1 MINRTPIKPRPFA
14 SAVRIAPLT
23 AAIVSGVA
31 SAATIAV
38 TDSGGFGSSDSC
50 TIVDAVQSINKG
62 AAQAGC
68 VVSGDDPFGVN
79 DTVDL
84 TSFINPTTIAFTN
97 VFSDSA
103 LILARAMTIRGNLDS
118 NGQPLVTLARQSS
131 PLPFRLLHS
140 KSGLTVDGLA
150 FTGGSAAN
158 AIGGAILA
166 NAVAGL
172 TLTHAVVTGNDAFIG
187 GGIAAYG
194 PLHVDNSI
202 VSGNYAAFSGGGIAC
217 ESLCVTATINASTVS
232 GNYAAFGSGG
242 GIYSRSNVVAVG
254 SIVSGNFAAQ
264 YGGGV
269 YAGNRAQ
276 LNGSSITG
284 NTSEYGGGGVYA
296 VNYVQTLGSTISDN
310 YTAGNGGGIAAQ
322 RNIDIN
328 QSTVSANRSHSNGG
342 GIAGLFVYSNN
353 STVSGN
359 SAFQYGGGVYAG
371 GQFNTLFTTISS
383 NRLIGN
389 EMHSGA
395 GAFFGNA
402 IATLSGTLLF
412 GNTGGADLDATAGSV
427 YGDHNLIGVVGSVLT
442 APDDTLTCD
451 PHLAPLA
458 DNGGPTQT
466 QALPFGSCAIDAG
479 PVTSDDD
486 TDQRGAGFARVVG
499 PASDIGAFEAQTD
512 DTIFKDGFE

>member
-1 MINRTPIKPRPFA
+1 MVNRTPIKPRPFA

-31 SAATIAV
+31 SAATISV
-38 TDSGGFGSSDSC
+38 TDSGAFATSGSC
-50 TIVDAVQSINKG
+50 TIVDAVHSINADSVK
-62 AAQAGC
+62 AGC

-84 TSFINPTTIAFTN
+84 TSFINPTTIAFSN

-103 LILARAMTIRGNLDS
+103 LTLTRAMTIRGDLDS
-118 NGQPLVTLARQSS
+118 NGQPLVTLARQST
-131 PLPFRLLHS
+131 PIPFRLIRSNSALII
-140 KSGLTVDGLA
+140 DGLA
-150 FTGGSAAN
+150 FTGGSAN
-158 AIGGAILA
+158 AIGGAIFT

-194 PLHVDNSI
+194 PVHVDNSI

-217 ESLCVTATINASTVS
+217 ESLCVTATVNASTVS

-242 GIYSRSNVVAVG
+242 GIYSRGNVVAVG

-264 YGGGV
+264 YGGGI
-269 YAGNRAQ
+269 YASNRAQ

-310 YTAGNGGGIAAQ
+310 YTAGNGGGIASQ
-322 RNIDIN
+322 LNIAIN

-371 GQFNTLFTTISS
+371 AQFNTIFTTISS

-402 IATLSGTLLF
+402 IATLSTTLVF
-412 GNTGGADLDATAGSV
+412 GNTGGADLDATGGSIS
-427 YGDHNLIGVVGSVLT
+427 GDHNLIGVVGAALT

-486 TDQRGAGFARVVG
+486 TDQRGTGFARVVG